1 MHTAR
6 YGRMRV
12 GRCLSTSYFVGC
24 YADVLPFMD
33 DKCSGRQMCSMKILD
48 TDLVKFQP
56 CRKDLMA
63 YMEASYICTPG
74 GYSKSKA
81 FLFMQARSQCVNGI
95 FSKWWLSLWHLI
107 FPLPKDLAVVCI
119 GPSVS
124 LWNGLLKSVH
134 SKKSQLQENHVRMFH
149 YGSRRWPRCFRLC
162 FLFLSIGS
170 CTLGFSLSDMKSEN
184 DTSRSKFQI
193 PSLKRRGHPW
203 PPYFTQKPVILVKSI
218 HIDVIACSL

>member
-1 MHTAR
+1 MIFPITELRDYCHLEFFNASCPVGSVIVMHTAR

-74 GYSKSKA
+74 GY
-81 FLFMQARSQCVNGI
+81 I
-95 FSKWWLSLWHLI
+95 
-107 FPLPKDLAVVCI
+107 
-119 GPSVS
+119 
-124 LWNGLLKSVH
+124 
-134 SKKSQLQENHVRMFH
+134 
-149 YGSRRWPRCFRLC
+149 
-162 FLFLSIGS
+162 
-170 CTLGFSLSDMKSEN
+170 T
-184 DTSRSKFQI
+184 
-193 PSLKRRGHPW
+193 
-203 PPYFTQKPVILVKSI
+203 
-218 HIDVIACSL
+218 